1 MLFTA
6 GRQRAL
12 LCAAARRAA
21 VSTLAPAPCPQLLSR
36 CFSTAATPA
45 PSHGVLHYAALYG
58 ALSKFKLSGFVVS
71 TSVAGF
77 LLGSGEVVDWQR
89 LGWTAAGTWGAAACA
104 NTLNQVAEVRN
115 DGLMKRTR
123 GRPLPSG
130 AITRRHALL
139 FAACTGVAGVSAL
152 YTQANPTTALLGV
165 ANVVLYAAAYTPLK
179 QLTVANTW
187 LGAVVG
193 AIPPLMGWAASAG
206 GLEPGAA
213 VLAGLLYFW
222 QLPHFMALAYLHRAD
237 YAAGGYRMLPLIDA
251 TGRRTALVALRNSL
265 YMLPLGFAACAL
277 GVTTP
282 PFAWEAAAL
291 SGCMAAGAAAFAAS
305 PSSGS
310 ARRLFLLSLVHLP
323 VLQTACVVHRVPNL
337 ELAREQAKA
346 DTMAAWYRR
355 TRERSHAE
363 EVGREERMSA
373 ALLSGHISSAP
384 FPFLPAPHPAAPA
397 RAQ

>member
-1 MLFTA
+1 MLFVLA
-6 GRQRAL
+6 GRGRA
-12 LCAAARRAA
+12 LCAARAA
-21 VSTLAPAPCPQLLSR
+21 LLASRPQTLAAAR
-36 CFSTAATPA
+36 CFSSAASNA
-45 PSHGVLHYAALYG
+45 PSQGLLHQAALYG
-58 ALSKFKLSGFVVS
+58 SLSKFKLSGFVVS

-77 LLGSGEVVDWQR
+77 LLGSGEVVDWER

-130 AITRRHALL
+130 AMTRRHALL
-139 FAACTGVAGVSAL
+139 FAACTGMAGISVL

-165 ANVVLYAAAYTPLK
+165 ANVALYAAAYTPLK
-179 QLTVANTW
+179 QVTVANTW

-206 GLEPGAA
+206 SLEPGAGI
-213 VLAGLLYFW
+213 LAGLLYFW
-222 QLPHFMALAYLHRAD
+222 QMPHFMALAYLHRVD

-251 TGRRTALVALRNSL
+251 TGRRTAFVALRNSL
-265 YMLPLGFAACAL
+265 YMLPLGYAACAL

-282 PFAWEAAAL
+282 PFAWEAAGL
-291 SGCMAAGAAAFAAS
+291 SACMAAGAASFAAS

-323 VLQTACVVHRVPNL
+323 VLQTACVVHRVPNV
-337 ELAREQAKA
+337 ELAQEEAKA
-346 DTMAAWYRR
+346 DTLSAWYRR
-355 TRERSHAE
+355 TRERTHAE
-363 EVGREERMSA
+363 ETGRQERMTA
-373 ALLSGHISSAP
+373 ALLSGHVSSAP
-384 FPFLPAPHPAAPA
+384 FPFLPAPHPAAA
-397 RAQ
+397 EHRAG